1 AAPDVPKPLEEQLAD
16 NGRMLI
22 PVGGQGYQDLVLVTR
37 KGDSLERTGLGGVVF
52 VPLIGEHGYR
62 DQSLRM

>member
-1 AAPDVPKPLEEQLAD
+1 
-16 NGRMLI
+16 MLI